1 MLDVDAAAKALGSWV
16 GGYSHIIVPQSHGW
30 GVFVVVAAC
39 GFGQSQTYF
48 SDLCGENCTSREYV
62 EYFGGQERRTRD
74 QLPGTRS
81 GNTRPTCITA
91 LPPF

>member
-1 MLDVDAAAKALGSWV
+1 MLDVDAADKALGLGV

-48 SDLCGENCTSREYV
+48 SDLCGEICTSREYV
-62 EYFGGQERRTRD
+62 EFWGARASYAGSASRYT
-74 QLPGTRS
+74 
-81 GNTRPTCITA
+81 
-91 LPPF
+91 